1 MKKILILVLAL
12 IMACT
17 AFTSCGCQ
25 ETPDDPEDEGTS
37 EGGAIEDNP
46 LPLIPVKPVQ

>member
-1 MKKILILVLAL
+1 MKKILFLMLVLFSVF
-12 IMACT
+12 
-17 AFTSCGCQ
+17 AFVSCGCQ

-37 EGGAIEDNP
+37 EGAIEDNP